1 MSFNKLLNNS
11 RGVALMMVLTA
22 VVLLSTIMLSF
33 SLDSTVNKI
42 RTYNI
47 EDKSQAKLT
56 AESGIRFAMARLKLY
71 KDGYNYI
78 QNNDGLKKV
87 AKPEILNT
95 LWNFPFVYPIPV
107 TEAMN
112 QIQKDAIDQFQEN
125 TLLSGNMRL
134 TITNLSNK
142 LNINA
147 IRVALFNQQEE
158 DPELDADGNPIAED
172 KPNADYNIETQL
184 FRNFQNAFQKKSEN
198 DEDFYARYSGVDP
211 QELIAVLK
219 TFVSDEDT
227 LDNTGAVRGLFT
239 NADITPK
246 YAPLASMSEM
256 YSLPGWDDDL
266 VELIQ
271 NEFTVHGAI
280 MVDLNQITDNML
292 RLLIPR
298 ITDQEI
304 KEFFEYKNDPE
315 DPKFFN
321 TIDDFK
327 KYITNIG
334 NIMGADEFDNLV
346 KEFELNNIQF
356 GASPSLFKIIS
367 VGEKARATYTLE
379 AYVII
384 PAKPTYR
391 KPKAGEENAGD
402 GNDINPDNPN
412 APNKPDPNK
421 PDANKPDPNKP
432 DKKAKIFLLNPRIVE
447 IYAK

>member
-1 MSFNKLLNNS
+1 
-11 RGVALMMVLTA
+11 
-22 VVLLSTIMLSF
+22 
-33 SLDSTVNKI
+33 
-42 RTYNI
+42 
-47 EDKSQAKLT
+47 
-56 AESGIRFAMARLKLY
+56 
-71 KDGYNYI
+71 
-78 QNNDGLKKV
+78 
-87 AKPEILNT
+87 
-95 LWNFPFVYPIPV
+95 
-107 TEAMN
+107 
-112 QIQKDAIDQFQEN
+112 
-125 TLLSGNMRL
+125 
-134 TITNLSNK
+134 
-142 LNINA
+142 
-147 IRVALFNQQEE
+147 
-158 DPELDADGNPIAED
+158 
-172 KPNADYNIETQL
+172 
-184 FRNFQNAFQKKSEN
+184 
-198 DEDFYARYSGVDP
+198 
-211 QELIAVLK
+211 
-219 TFVSDEDT
+219 
-227 LDNTGAVRGLFT
+227 
-239 NADITPK
+239 
-246 YAPLASMSEM
+246 MSEM

>member
-11 RGVALMMVLTA
+11 QGVALMMVLTA
-22 VVLLSTIMLSF
+22 IVLLSTIMLSF

-56 AESGIRFAMARLKLY
+56 AESGVRFAMARLKLY
-71 KDGYNYI
+71 KDGFNYI
-78 QNNDGLKKV
+78 QNNDGLQKV

-95 LWNFPFVYPIPV
+95 LWNFPFVYPIPI
-107 TEAMN
+107 TQGMN
-112 QIQKDAIDQFQEN
+112 QIQKTAIESFQEN
-125 TLLSGNMRL
+125 TLLSGSMRL

-147 IRVALFNQQEE
+147 IRVALFNQEDEE
-158 DPELDADGNPIAED
+158 TEVDADGNPVEKE

-184 FRNFQNAFQKKSEN
+184 FRNFQNAFEKKSES
-198 DEDFYARYSGVDP
+198 DEDFYAQYSGVEP

-227 LDNTGAVRGLFT
+227 LDNTGSVRGLFT
-239 NADITPK
+239 NAEITPK
-246 YAPLASMSEM
+246 HAPLGSMSEM

-266 VELIQ
+266 VELIN

-280 MVDLNQITDNML
+280 MVDLNKITDNML

-334 NIMGADEFDNLV
+334 NIMGAEEFDNLV
-346 KEFELNNIQF
+346 KEFELNNIKF
-356 GASPSLFKIIS
+356 GASPSLFKILS
-367 VGEKARATYTLE
+367 VGEKGRATYTLE

-384 PAKPTYR
+384 PAKPTYK
-391 KPKAGEENAGD
+391 KPQEVEENTNDGD
-402 GNDINPDNPN
+402 DVNPN
-412 APNKPDPNK
+412 DPNKPDPNK
-421 PDANKPDPNKP
+421 ENPNKTEPNKP
-432 DKKAKIFLLNPRIVE
+432 DEKAKTFLLNPRIVE